1 MTFSLNC
8 DVLAANKVGRYY
20 FLIGGA
26 QNNLCLKAVKKN
38 LQVLNQTKRLHEC
51 NIENEFTKQLSFY

>member
-1 MTFSLNC
+1 VTFSLNC

-26 QNNLCLKAVKKN
+26 QNNLRLKAVKK
-38 LQVLNQTKRLHEC
+38 KSS
-51 NIENEFTKQLSFY
+51 SFKSNKEIA

>member
-1 MTFSLNC
+1 VTFSLNC

-26 QNNLCLKAVKKN
+26 QNNLRLKAVKK
-38 LQVLNQTKRLHEC
+38 KSS
-51 NIENEFTKQLSFY
+51 SFK